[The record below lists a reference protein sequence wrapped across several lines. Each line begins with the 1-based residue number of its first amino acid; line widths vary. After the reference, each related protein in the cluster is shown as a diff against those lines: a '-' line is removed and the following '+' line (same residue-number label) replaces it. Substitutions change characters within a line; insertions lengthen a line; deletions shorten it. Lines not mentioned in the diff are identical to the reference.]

1 MTDRGAGATGG
12 DPAAAGTRHEFIVEA
27 DDNVRLD
34 LLVAARLGLSRT
46 QAATL
51 IANQGVSVEGR
62 AERASYRAQ
71 RGETVVVTVPAPVTR
86 SIVGEQI
93 PLAARVVA
101 VADAIEAMSVRR
113 PYRDPLSPGT
123 VIGQLEEGRGRQW
136 DPAVIDTGM
145 ADRIALGLG
154 MKMDEIVPFHP
165 IGRIGRVEEV
175 AEAVLWLCSGRAS
188 FVTGHSLVVD
198 GGFIAK

>member
-12 DPAAAGTRHEFIVEA
+12 DPGAAGTRHEFLVEA

-51 IANQGVSVEGR
+51 IANRAVSVEGR

-71 RGETVVVTVPAPVTR
+71 RGETVVVTVPPPVTP

-93 PLAARVVA
+93 PL
-101 VADAIEAMSVRR
+101 DALRYWCAQRQEAYATAEISTRR
-113 PYRDPLSPGT
+113 H
-123 VIGQLEEGRGRQW
+123 LEG
-136 DPAVIDTGM
+136 
-145 ADRIALGLG
+145 
-154 MKMDEIVPFHP
+154 
-165 IGRIGRVEEV
+165 
-175 AEAVLWLCSGRAS
+175 
-188 FVTGHSLVVD
+188 
-198 GGFIAK
+198 